1 MYLGTPFQCIV
12 VQKNIPGK
20 NKSLVI
26 REHVKKKPCILS
38 VRPKKCNFFFQNKK
52 KFLECSETKEY
63 AKIFC
68 GLLAKT

>member
-26 REHVKKKPCILS
+26 REHVKKNLAFL
-38 VRPKKCNFFFQNKK
+38 VYAPKNAIFFF
-52 KFLECSETKEY
+52 
-63 AKIFC
+63 KIRRNS
-68 GLLAKT
+68 